1 MYTSKEITFI
11 ANQVIKLNTLTQIIL
26 MKSYGFIIPES

>member
-11 ANQVIKLNTLTQIIL
+11 ANQVIKLSTLTQIIL

>member
-11 ANQVIKLNTLTQIIL
+11 ANQVIKLSTLTQIIL
-26 MKSYGFIIPES
+26 MKSYEFIIPES